1 MVPLELLAA
10 TAGGKPMSRKA
21 SRMYA
26 ISFMAAVAA
35 YISASSSSSS
45 FVFTT
50 LKTSQRLGHDVPDE
64 HTIAQRIQGTRPS
77 MLCDFCLVEGK

>member
-1 MVPLELLAA
+1 VCVYYHNLALWIDQWIA
-10 TAGGKPMSRKA
+10 NDPDPKWGNKQSV
-21 SRMYA
+21 
-26 ISFMAAVAA
+26 I
-35 YISASSSSSS
+35 I
-45 FVFTT
+45 VFTT